1 MLTSAAL
8 SGYLGY
14 QGYRWPDLC
23 LVTNEA
29 AAWVTLNP
37 CQGYLGDLQTWIL
50 DLVPTVII
58 VISGNKLVDLI
69 VSLS

>member
-1 MLTSAAL
+1 MPNVDHAAL

-37 CQGYLGDLQTWIL
+37 RQGYLGDLQTWIL
-50 DLVPTVII
+50 DLTN
-58 VISGNKLVDLI
+58 SHY
-69 VSLS
+69 SH

>member
-1 MLTSAAL
+1 MLTSLAL

-37 CQGYLGDLQTWIL
+37 RQGHLGDLQTWIL